1 MPSKDYFFPNL
12 NHWTRCKDEACE
24 LYGENEAE
32 ILKNELNCSWRDVLN
47 VICMEIT
54 RKMASTFVDEIING
68 VLQVVS
74 DTNPKPRYNNKFI
87 IKDEFQKNPILLEK
101 LKRYQISSDS
111 DDSIFKFNSIVHA
124 IKQLGLF
131 DENILEEMNEFQIEN
146 DESIYNYFT
155 RFGKQYKLNFRI
167 VRFSEKQKRWYS
179 ICDSNKILGDDE
191 GVRVELAMID
201 SHFMLNEVVEG
212 VASYALKNYR
222 EIDENC
228 KKDDKF
234 KLAITEQ
241 QNHLYKSNS
250 KKSHIKSYELVNLT
264 TIYE

>member
-1 MPSKDYFFPNL
+1 MTYFFSNL
-12 NHWTRCKDEACE
+12 NHWTNCKDEACE

-54 RKMASTFVDEIING
+54 RKMASNFVDEIING
-68 VLQVVS
+68 VLHTVS
-74 DTNPKPRYNNKFI
+74 ETNPKPRYFNKFK

-111 DDSIFKFNSIVHA
+111 DDSIFKINSIVHA

-167 VRFSEKQKRWYS
+167 VRLSEKQRRWYS
-179 ICDSNKILGDDE
+179 ICDVNKILGDFE
-191 GVRVELAMID
+191 GVRAELAMID
-201 SHFMLNEVVEG
+201 SHFMLNEVVKG

-222 EIDENC
+222 EINENC
-228 KKDDKF
+228 KRDDEF
-234 KLAITEQ
+234 KLAITGQ

-250 KKSHIKSYELVNLT
+250 NKSHIKSYELVNLT